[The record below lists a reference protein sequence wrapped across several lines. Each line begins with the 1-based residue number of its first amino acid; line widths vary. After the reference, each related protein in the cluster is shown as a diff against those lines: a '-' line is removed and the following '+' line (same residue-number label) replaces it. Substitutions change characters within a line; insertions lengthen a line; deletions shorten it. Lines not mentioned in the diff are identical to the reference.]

1 MIHQLS
7 ARCVVQLYYYSN
19 VNITSRNYTWGK
31 LRVCKSPSVNTYISM
46 AAFYLKCSWCFF
58 VKHIQTHTSWLL
70 LYKAFSLKLF
80 FVAMETLDLAVHL
93 SVTPLFVPN
102 YNFFCPGKWNHLPPP
117 TLKPSLLFRHRCAA
131 AATAFFFFL
140 SLFSCVPIQESL
152 SHADTLFCS
161 IYVSLLPLWS
171 KSITD
176 TLCFHASDDYSP
188 CLCLYWYCFRWESCM
203 LSGSVWGIVGN
214 RLWQTERELE
224 L

>member
-1 MIHQLS
+1 MFL
-7 ARCVVQLYYYSN
+7 C
-19 VNITSRNYTWGK
+19 
-31 LRVCKSPSVNTYISM
+31 
-46 AAFYLKCSWCFF
+46 
-58 VKHIQTHTSWLL
+58 QTHTNTHFLVIAIQGFLSQAFLRCHGDSWPCSTS
-70 LYKAFSLKLF
+70 FSYSSFCAKL
-80 FVAMETLDLAVHL
+80 H
-93 SVTPLFVPN
+93 
-102 YNFFCPGKWNHLPPP
+102 FFCPGKWNHLPPP

-140 SLFSCVPIQESL
+140 SLFCCAPIQESL